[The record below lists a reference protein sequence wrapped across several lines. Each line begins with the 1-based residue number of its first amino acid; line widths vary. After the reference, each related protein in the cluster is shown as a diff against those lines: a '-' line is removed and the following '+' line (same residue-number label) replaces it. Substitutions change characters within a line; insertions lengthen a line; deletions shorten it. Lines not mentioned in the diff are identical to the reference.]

1 MRARQVRSPLPP
13 KSHWRSLRAGRR
25 RCAARTPSPHLDP
38 DDDEDEPD
46 GKEDGESDE
55 IVAENERIDGSG
67 AGEESDDD
75 DKRAQGP
82 KERCKHS
89 GQPPLEQL
97 LFESDAQIS
106 RPSSPVGRF
115 LSFGISKD
123 GHSSSV
129 MLCTLVRI
137 RMGTTSRMRK
147 GSAMPLESR
156 GRSRIKSFVRSLS
169 ESLEMPQDVVLDVP
183 RVTLIGNVQ
192 VQIGNHKGVLEYT
205 PTRIRIRTRDGI
217 LVVEGKRLKIGSIF
231 RDEVVVEG
239 RIERLDLDAPRGNKE
254 EGAP

>member
-1 MRARQVRSPLPP
+1 
-13 KSHWRSLRAGRR
+13 
-25 RCAARTPSPHLDP
+25 
-38 DDDEDEPD
+38 
-46 GKEDGESDE
+46 
-55 IVAENERIDGSG
+55 
-67 AGEESDDD
+67 
-75 DKRAQGP
+75 
-82 KERCKHS
+82 
-89 GQPPLEQL
+89 
-97 LFESDAQIS
+97 
-106 RPSSPVGRF
+106 
-115 LSFGISKD
+115 
-123 GHSSSV
+123 
-129 MLCTLVRI
+129 
-137 RMGTTSRMRK
+137 
-147 GSAMPLESR
+147 MPLESR